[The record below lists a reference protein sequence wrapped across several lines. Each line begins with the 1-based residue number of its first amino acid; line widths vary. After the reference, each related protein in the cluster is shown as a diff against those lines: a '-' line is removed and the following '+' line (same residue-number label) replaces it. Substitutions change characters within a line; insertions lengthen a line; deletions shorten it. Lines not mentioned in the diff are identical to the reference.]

1 MKRSTTIQS
10 NGWRGVGHL
19 VAAIGLA
26 ALLLWS
32 AMSWAAAGPTLTA
45 LAAPPAQGIG
55 PMSNGS
61 VITVGTATFLGY
73 DVGQQQVNGVQLAI
87 SQTNAAGGIKIGGI
101 DYTIKLAVADSGCNA
116 TQGVT
121 AANELL
127 DAGSVAVVGHTC
139 SSASM
144 PAAPVYNAAG
154 VAMVSPSS
162 TAPGLTRQGY
172 TTTFRTVAHDGST
185 AMKLG
190 EYFADVDLNRT
201 AILIITEFWSGS
213 MGETYSSTY
222 TALGGTVV
230 SSRTI
235 AATADIPPAL
245 TAIQGENADVILV
258 ADLIGD
264 KAGEVSRTAYN
275 RGMTSPIAWLGID
288 DRYITDQA
296 GPLAAEGDFGAVG
309 RRRTSDMPGYA
320 AYEAAYLDAN
330 FANSP
335 DDPGPFSPYAYDATN
350 IILEAIRQ
358 ANTPTDT
365 LPIRDQVAATAD
377 FAGVVGTYQSF
388 DAYGDAVP
396 QWGRVEMV
404 ENGEWVPARLVAE
417 FYPGQDNTLDL
428 SNSLGQTTTIEIPAG
443 ATTETLVVTYTLVAT
458 TTNAGVPTLT
468 MVGQH
473 ALRLESS
480 VAVSGSMTVTIQYDD
495 QDMAGIDE
503 STLMLYVWD
512 GSQWVDAQPC
522 GGYIRD
528 LDNNILQM
536 IICHFSDYVVLGES
550 RHGIHLPVILRMR
563 P

>member
-1 MKRSTTIQS
+1 MIQL
-10 NGWRGVGHL
+10 NRWRGIGHL
-19 VAAIGLA
+19 VATIGLA
-26 ALLLWS
+26 GLLLW
-32 AMSWAAAGPTLTA
+32 AALSWAAAGPTPAA

-61 VITVGTATFLGY
+61 VITIGTAAFLGY
-73 DVGQQQVNGVQLAI
+73 GLGQQQVNGVQLAI

-101 DYTIKLAVADSGCNA
+101 DYTIKLVVADSDCSA
-116 TQGVT
+116 TIGAT

-139 SSASM
+139 SLASM
-144 PAAPVYNAAG
+144 AAAPVYNAAG

-162 TAPGLTRQGY
+162 TDPGLTRQGY

-185 AMKLG
+185 AMKLAS
-190 EYFADVDLNRT
+190 YFADVDLDRT
-201 AILIITEFWSGS
+201 AILIRDGWWSGTI
-213 MGETYSSTY
+213 GDIYSSTY
-222 TALGGTVV
+222 TALGGTVA

-235 AATADIPPAL
+235 VSTDTVHLTALL
-245 TAIQGENADVILV
+245 TAIQGEDVDVILV
-258 ADLIGD
+258 ADLLGD
-264 KAGEVSRTAYN
+264 VAGEVSRTAYN
-275 RGMTSPIAWLGID
+275 LGMTSPIAWLAVD

-296 GPLAAEGDFGAVG
+296 GPLAAEGDFGAMST
-309 RRRTSDMPGYA
+309 RRTSDMPGYA

-335 DDPGPFSPYAYDATN
+335 HDPGAFSPSAYDATN

-365 LPIRDQVAATAD
+365 LPIRDQVAATAN
-377 FAGVVGTYQSF
+377 FTGVVGTYQNF
-388 DAYGDAVP
+388 GAYGDVEP

-480 VAVSGSMTVTIQYDD
+480 VSVSGRMTVTIQYDD

-503 STLMLYVWD
+503 STLMLYMWD

-528 LDNNILQM
+528 LDNNVLQI

-550 RHGIHLPVILRMR
+550 RHDIDLPVILRIT